1 MDDKILITQAEA
13 AQILGCSVSTVSR
26 CLRDGKL
33 HYADE
38 RRRLLL
44 RQGLEDRFRA
54 ATRPRVDVPQV
65 KSAKAGDVSQAEHHA
80 THQSEPVHRGSSHMV
95 QPTPIATDDWDR
107 LNQKLTVVMAGSPVY
122 WQREPN
128 AHQLMLFC
136 KTIDE
141 LRGQCSAE
149 GLEPD

>member
-1 MDDKILITQAEA
+1 MDNEILITQAEA
-13 AQILGCSVSTVSR
+13 AQILGRSVSTVSR

-38 RRRLLL
+38 RKRLLL

-80 THQSEPVHRGSSHMV
+80 THQPE
-95 QPTPIATDDWDR
+95 PIAMDYWSR
-107 LNQKLTVVMAGSPVY
+107 LDQKLQWVLEGGPVY

-128 AHQLMLFC
+128 PHQLMLFC
-136 KTIDE
+136 WTIDE
-141 LRGQCSAE
+141 LRQQCELE
-149 GLEPD
+149 GLEP

>member
-1 MDDKILITQAEA
+1 MDNEILITQAEA
-13 AQILGCSVSTVSR
+13 AQILGRSVSTVSR
-26 CLRDGKL
+26 CIRDGKL

-65 KSAKAGDVSQAEHHA
+65 KSANVEHAPHLVNVQHVEHLD
-80 THQSEPVHRGSSHMV
+80 HQPE
-95 QPTPIATDDWDR
+95 PIATDYWAR

-128 AHQLMLFC
+128 PHQLMLFC
-136 KTIDE
+136 RTIDE
-141 LRGQCSAE
+141 LRSQCEME
-149 GLEPD
+149 GLSE

>member
-1 MDDKILITQAEA
+1 MDNEILITQAEA
-13 AQILGCSVSTVSR
+13 AQILGRSVSTVSR

-44 RQGLEDRFRA
+44 REGLEDRFRA

-80 THQSEPVHRGSSHMV
+80 THQPE
-95 QPTPIATDDWDR
+95 PIAQDYWNR
-107 LNQKLTVVMAGSPVY
+107 LLQKLTYVMDGAPFY
-122 WQREPN
+122 WSREPN
-128 AHQLMLFC
+128 AHQLMLFT
-136 KTIDE
+136 KTLDE
-141 LRGQCSAE
+141 MRSQLELE
-149 GLEPD
+149 GLSP

>member
-13 AQILGCSVSTVSR
+13 AQILGRSVSTVSR

-38 RRRLLL
+38 RKRLLL

-65 KSAKAGDVSQAEHHA
+65 KSAKAGANVDQLIHD
-80 THQSEPVHRGSSHMV
+80 TTY
-95 QPTPIATDDWDR
+95 QPEPIAEDYWDR
-107 LNQKLTVVMAGSPVY
+107 LFQKLTYVMDGAPFY
-122 WQREPN
+122 WSREPN
-128 AHQLMLFC
+128 AHQLMLFT
-136 KTIDE
+136 KTLDE
-141 LRGQCSAE
+141 LRQQCELE
-149 GLEPD
+149 GLSP

>member
-1 MDDKILITQAEA
+1 MEYGFRCSIAALVLDKKILITQAEA
-13 AQILGCSVSTVSR
+13 AQILGRSVSTVSR

-38 RRRLLL
+38 RKRLLL

-54 ATRPRVDVPQV
+54 ATRPRIDSPQT
-65 KSAKAGDVSQAEHHA
+65 KSANAVLPAPRDVA
-80 THQSEPVHRGSSHMV
+80 RY
-95 QPTPIATDDWDR
+95 QPEPIADSYWPR
-107 LNQKLTVVMAGSPVY
+107 LLQKLTVAMAGSPFY

-136 KTIDE
+136 WTIDE
-141 LRGQCSAE
+141 LRQQCEAE
-149 GLEPD
+149 GLEP

>member
-1 MDDKILITQAEA
+1 MDNEILITQAEA
-13 AQILGCSVSTVSR
+13 AQILGRSVSTVSR

-65 KSAKAGDVSQAEHHA
+65 KSAKADGNTGETVHDTTWAE
-80 THQSEPVHRGSSHMV
+80 
-95 QPTPIATDDWDR
+95 PIAKDCWQR
-107 LNQKLTVVMAGSPVY
+107 LGDKLTFVLDGAPAY
-122 WQREPN
+122 WTEAPDPQR
-128 AHQLMLFC
+128 LRLFC
-136 KTIDE
+136 RTLDE
-141 LRGQCSAE
+141 LMSQCAAE
-149 GLEPD
+149 GLEPSILTKGR